1 MKTKILISI
10 IGLIVGSGVYIWT
23 GSLVIFA
30 LIEAITLALLISK
43 ISLTNDPESNVVD
56 IEVKATLEDEPIR
69 GGGFPN
75 PPKKG

>member
-56 IEVKATLEDEPIR
+56 IEVKATLVRISHIR
-69 GGGFPN
+69 KF
-75 PPKKG
+75 